1 MSLLGISI
9 GQKSFWLTLP
19 TFLQKYCSLYYPGII
34 RIFKVTMDENDLF
47 ITPQSLFDEIKL
59 SLFIVI
65 WKAQNLIYKFYNF
78 QNWKIP
84 CFNKIDNNKSK
95 QFSSIKGINIYA
107 AYKIHHGLFSCTKQ

>member
-47 ITPQSLFDEIKL
+47 ITPRSLFDEIKL

-65 WKAQNLIYKFYNF
+65 LFFLKSTKFDLQILQLSKLENTVFQQNR
-78 QNWKIP
+78 
-84 CFNKIDNNKSK
+84 
-95 QFSSIKGINIYA
+95 
-107 AYKIHHGLFSCTKQ
+107 